1 MKLSKNSKI
10 RLIGQI
16 SLKERKFEFIFE
28 TDISGKLKPQVA
40 FSSNTRTGTLLKQQH
55 EVLYQLHRD
64 SVTVLKV
71 SCSQQLQKADFLTAI
86 Q

>member
-28 TDISGKLKPQVA
+28 TDISGKLKWHSAVIPEQ
-40 FSSNTRTGTLLKQQH
+40 
-55 EVLYQLHRD
+55 EP
-64 SVTVLKV
+64 
-71 SCSQQLQKADFLTAI
+71 C
-86 Q
+86 